1 MAQMKEITND
11 IKDSAHK
18 VWLAGLGALAVTE
31 EEGSK
36 FFTSLVDK
44 GEKFESRRKDD
55 LESLKGKADD
65 AIEAV
70 GSKWSKVEK
79 VVDERVGKALDKL
92 GLPSRDEIQG
102 LTERVEALTAK
113 LTELEAKPA
122 TRTRAKKTASKKKS
136 AKKSA

>member
-36 FFTSLVDK
+36 FFNNLVDK

-70 GSKWSKVEK
+70 GSKWSKVER

-92 GLPSRDEIQG
+92 GLPSRSEIQG

-113 LTELEAKPA
+113 LSELEAKPA
-122 TRTRAKKTASKKKS
+122 TRGRAKKTASKKKS
-136 AKKSA
+136 TKKSA

>member
-36 FFTSLVDK
+36 FFSSLVEK

-55 LESLKGKADD
+55 LESLKGKADE
-65 AIEAV
+65 AIEVV

-79 VVDERVGKALDKL
+79 VVDERVRKALDKL

-122 TRTRAKKTASKKKS
+122 TRTRAKTTASKKKS

>member
-36 FFTSLVDK
+36 FFSNLVDK

-122 TRTRAKKTASKKKS
+122 TRTRAKKTASTKKS